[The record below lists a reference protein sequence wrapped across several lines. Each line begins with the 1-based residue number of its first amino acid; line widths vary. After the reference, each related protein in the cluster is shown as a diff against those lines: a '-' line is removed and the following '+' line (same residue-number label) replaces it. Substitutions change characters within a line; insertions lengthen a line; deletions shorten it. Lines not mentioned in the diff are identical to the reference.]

1 MGELKSM
8 TKKENN
14 KGFDFI
20 NTSLGKILNDRS
32 FFIYRNFTNEEFVHF
47 NIASPAETI
56 FRSNAVQKLR
66 GL

>member
-56 FRSNAVQKLR
+56 F
-66 GL
+66 